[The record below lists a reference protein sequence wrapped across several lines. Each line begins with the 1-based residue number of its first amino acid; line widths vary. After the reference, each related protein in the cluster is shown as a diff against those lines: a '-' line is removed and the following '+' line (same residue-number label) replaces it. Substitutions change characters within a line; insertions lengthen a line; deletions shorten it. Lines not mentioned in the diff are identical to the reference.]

1 MTRQKKL
8 IEAGYQAALAGKPC
22 EAPTAK
28 ERDRAAWEQGWRAG
42 NAQKARTQT
51 QRQKELAHMKAVD
64 TFADH
69 YRINQKDT

>member
-1 MTRQKKL
+1 MKTQKQL

-42 NAQKARTQT
+42 NAQKTRAQGHPR
-51 QRQKELAHMKAVD
+51 
-64 TFADH
+64 
-69 YRINQKDT
+69 